1 MKRTLPFLFFIIL
14 IFNNHGYSQDL
25 EYAKRLVHILA
36 SDSMEGRGYQG
47 DADLKAATLIRD
59 EFERLG
65 LKPFRKDYFQPVFIS
80 INSIVGPTHCEVDG
94 KVLEPG
100 VDYFISA
107 RSVGTKSTYSLV
119 WLDHSTAVSKKKLK
133 RFLRQDLSRSLVVI
147 SPEVAADKDLA
158 ALRTNLYRGGGT
170 KDVYHSNLAGIVQ
183 LSAKPGWHISDAAI
197 QTQYLV
203 LQVRDSCLQPGSRH
217 LTLIFRN
224 SFESEYV
231 SHNVIGYVPGTRE
244 PDKFVVFTAHYDHL
258 GKMGEVILPG
268 ANDNA
273 SGTAMILDLARH
285 YAANPA
291 PWSVAFM
298 AFTAEERGLVG
309 SIQYTNKPLFPLK
322 QIDVLFNLDMV
333 GSGSDGITVVN
344 GSVYKRDFDI
354 LDSINRAEGFLKQV
368 KIRGESSN
376 SDHAPFHWK
385 GVKSFFIYTM
395 GDEFREYHNVYDRP
409 EGLPFTAYNELFRLL
424 TKYSAT
430 IME

>member
-1 MKRTLPFLFFIIL
+1 MKRTLSLLFFIIL
-14 IFNNHGYSQDL
+14 IFNNQGYTQDL

-36 SDSMEGRGYQG
+36 SDSMGGRGYQG
-47 DADLKAATLIRD
+47 DADLKAATMISD

-65 LKPFRKDYFQPVFIS
+65 LKPFGKNYFQRLFFPV
-80 INSIVGPTHCEVDG
+80 NTIVGPTWCEVDG

-100 VDYFISA
+100 ADYFISA
-107 RSVGTKSTYSLV
+107 RSIGTRSTYTLV
-119 WLDHSTAVSKKKLK
+119 WLDHATAVNKKKLK
-133 RFLRQDLSRSLVVI
+133 QFFKRDLSKSLVVI

-158 ALRTNLYRGGGT
+158 TLRMNLYRGVT
-170 KDVYHSNLAGIVQ
+170 NKNLYSSNLAGIVQ
-183 LSAKPGWHISDAAI
+183 LSAKPGWHVSDAGI
-197 QTQYLV
+197 QTPYLV
-203 LQVRDSCLQPGSRH
+203 LEVRDSCLHAGSRS
-217 LTLIFRN
+217 LTLRFRN
-224 SFESEYV
+224 RFESEYA
-231 SHNVIGYVPGTRE
+231 SHNVIGYVPGTRDPE
-244 PDKFVVFTAHYDHL
+244 KFVVFTAHYDHL

-285 YAANPA
+285 YAENPA

-298 AFTAEERGLVG
+298 AFTAEERGLLG
-309 SIQYTNKPLFPLK
+309 SIHYTQKPLFPLQ
-322 QIDVLFNLDMV
+322 QINVLFNLDMV

-344 GSVYKRDFDI
+344 GSVYRRDFDI

-368 KIRGESSN
+368 NIRGESSN

-395 GDEFREYHNVYDRP
+395 GDEFREYHNIYDRP

-424 TKYSAT
+424 TKYSAF

>member
-1 MKRTLPFLFFIIL
+1 MKRILPYWFLIIL
-14 IFNNHGYSQDL
+14 IFSNHGYAQDL

-36 SDSMEGRGYQG
+36 SDSMGGRGYQG

-65 LKPFRKDYFQPVFIS
+65 LKSFRRDYFQPVFLS
-80 INSIVGPTHCEVDG
+80 INSIVGSTHCEVDG

-100 VDYFISA
+100 SDYYISA
-107 RSVGTKSTYSLV
+107 RSVGTKSTYSLA
-119 WLDHSTAVSKKKLK
+119 WLDHATAVNKKKLK
-133 RFLRQDLSRSLVVI
+133 QFFKRDLSRSLVVI

-158 ALRTNLYRGGGT
+158 ALRTALYRGGGT
-170 KDVYHSNLAGIVQ
+170 KEVSHSNLAGIVQ

-197 QTQYLV
+197 QTHYLV
-203 LQVRDSCLQPGSRH
+203 LQVRDSCVQPGSRH

-224 SFESEYV
+224 RFESEYV
-231 SHNVIGYVPGTRE
+231 SQNVIGYVPGTRE
-244 PDKFVVFTAHYDHL
+244 PEKFVVFTAHYDHL

-285 YAANPA
+285 YAEHPA

-333 GSGSDGITVVN
+333 GTGSDGITVVN
-344 GSVYKRDFDI
+344 GSVYERDFNL

-368 KIRGESSN
+368 KLRGESSN

-395 GDEFREYHNVYDRP
+395 GEEFKEYHNIYDRP
-409 EGLPFTAYNELFRLL
+409 EALPFTAYNALFRLL
-424 TKYSAT
+424 ARYAAL